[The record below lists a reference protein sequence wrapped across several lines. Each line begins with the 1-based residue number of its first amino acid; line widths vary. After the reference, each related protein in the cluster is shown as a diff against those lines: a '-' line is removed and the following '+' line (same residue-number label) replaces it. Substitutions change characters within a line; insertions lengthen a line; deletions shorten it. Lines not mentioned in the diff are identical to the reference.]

1 MNTANGKLVPV
12 GGGDSIDLPGETVVI
27 GRRPSCDVRMEF
39 PNISGQ
45 HCRLTYREGYWY
57 LEDLESQNGTK
68 VCGTRILPRTN
79 KLVHPGELIT
89 IGKRDFKLEYVLGQ
103 NASPIAETPLMED
116 LSIPLMQKAG
126 LERKREQK
134 TKSGQV
140 PVAFDPADFLLQEDL
155 D

>member
-1 MNTANGKLVPV
+1 V
-12 GGGDSIDLPGETVVI
+12 
-27 GRRPSCDVRMEF
+27 
-39 PNISGQ
+39 
-45 HCRLTYREGYWY
+45 
-57 LEDLESQNGTK
+57 
-68 VCGTRILPRTN
+68 PRTN

-126 LERKREQK
+126 LERKREQR